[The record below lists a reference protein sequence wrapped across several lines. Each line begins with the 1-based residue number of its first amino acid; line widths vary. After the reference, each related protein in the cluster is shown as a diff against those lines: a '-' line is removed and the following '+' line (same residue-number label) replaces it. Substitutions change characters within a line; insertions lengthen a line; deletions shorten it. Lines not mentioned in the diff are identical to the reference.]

1 MLAFF
6 MLNNKYKI
14 KESVDIYT
22 FSTDTVDCTRVQFYK
37 INTREKLTIEID
49 SSFLDVFSSMDGS
62 LSLKDILLE
71 NKILVDTKEIENLVE
86 YLLDK
91 NVLKE
96 VDSLTIL
103 REEDKQRYSRQIN
116 YFDDL
121 IPDQEGELSQYKL
134 MKKNIVIIGCGSI
147 GGTIASQLVRAGVMN
162 VTLID
167 HKTID
172 RSSLIRHVYADEHN
186 IGSDKVVALCKH
198 LKNINSN
205 ANITQIKTKI
215 TPNVNLED
223 IVPNSTDLV
232 INTADEPYIGHI
244 SVNLGRYLWH
254 KNIGMYVAGGFDAH
268 LMSSGELIYRG
279 VTPCIDCCSN
289 TFRFALKNWKPKY
302 NYNSGIKV
310 SEQTTRPDVLI
321 GGSGGT
327 FAQSLYS
334 SSVACMNII
343 DFLLRNFDGNNKI
356 NKRGEFLIERCEQ
369 TWFELKKQEGCSNCG

>member
-22 FSTDTVDCTRVQFYK
+22 FSTDRVDCTRVQFYK

-71 NKILVDTKEIENLVE
+71 NKILVDAKEIEHLVE

-91 NVLKE
+91 NVIKE
-96 VDSLTIL
+96 VNSLTFIS
-103 REEDKQRYSRQIN
+103 EEDKQRYSRQIN

-134 MKKNIVIIGCGSI
+134 MKKNIVIIGCGSV
-147 GGTIASQLVRAGVMN
+147 GGMIASQLVRAGVIN
-162 VTLID
+162 ITLID
-167 HKTID
+167 YKTID
-172 RSSLIRHVYADEHN
+172 RSSLVRHVYANEHN
-186 IGSDKVVALCKH
+186 IGSDKIVALSEH
-198 LKNINSN
+198 LKKINSK
-205 ANITQIKTKI
+205 ANITEIKTKI
-215 TPNVNLED
+215 TPNINLED
-223 IVPNSTDLV
+223 IVPNSSDLV

-244 SVNLGRYLWH
+244 SVKLGRYLWH
-254 KNIGMYVAGGFDAH
+254 KNIGLYIAGGFDAH
-268 LMSSGELIYRG
+268 LMSSGELIYKGR
-279 VTPCIDCCSN
+279 TPCIDCCSN
-289 TFRFALKNWKPKY
+289 TFRYALKDWKPKY
-302 NYNSGIKV
+302 NHKSGMKDTPSTIR
-310 SEQTTRPDVLI
+310 SDILI

-334 SSVACMNII
+334 SSIACMNVI

-369 TWFELKKQEGCSNCG
+369 TWFEMKKQKGCSNCG